1 MLHTLTSQ
9 RKLGQTVEPLFFAAD
24 RPKLWECIFIH
35 IWSGKKW
42 TWLSIGGAQKPF
54 SLKDRLCQNSCKINR
69 LWKSRQ
75 LHVCPAKNDHMA
87 VFAHCANS
95 SGDGQVNYRRLHDQ
109 QLTLGQFVLLP
120 MQTWK
125 GNTFKTLQM
134 STMFVSHPI
143 KMKVCS
149 NHFWQA
155 LAGWRSIDSQF
166 FCCQLPA
173 IEYQE
178 SWGKPHSL
186 SYLPEL
192 LECDSVIL
200 SIEVLKDW
208 HLIQCSQAVS
218 AANSTIAKID
228 AAVDPSKG
236 CKGP

>member
-9 RKLGQTVEPLFFAAD
+9 RKLGQTVEPRLFPRNCLLPWKGFFFAVD
-24 RPKLWECIFIH
+24 RGTQKKTTKFRPKLWECIFIH

-54 SLKDRLCQNSCKINR
+54 SLKNRLCQNSCKINR

-75 LHVCPAKNDHMA
+75 LHVCPAKDDHMA

-109 QLTLGQFVLLP
+109 QLTLGQSVLLP

-155 LAGWRSIDSQF
+155 LAGWRSIDSLF
-166 FCCQLPA
+166 LFVANCQQLNIKSLGGNHNPCH
-173 IEYQE
+173 ICRSCWNVSHFIDWSPERLT
-178 SWGKPHSL
+178 SHSVQ
-186 SYLPEL
+186 S
-192 LECDSVIL
+192 S
-200 SIEVLKDW
+200 S
-208 HLIQCSQAVS
+208 
-218 AANSTIAKID
+218 
-228 AAVDPSKG
+228 
-236 CKGP
+236 